1 MDENNRKYNHS
12 LRRSIITV
20 TALIVWLTC
29 IIMDAISSVRYQ
41 VDSLELFQR
50 YERDALNYMARLID
64 AEDLKKCIETG
75 EKSEKYQ
82 ILQKVADDLKETHS
96 LQYLY
101 IIKPLKAEPPDN
113 MMDVLAACTDQERE
127 ETPDELTDLGRLTGD
142 KYPQVV
148 AAQYLK
154 RMDTDPT
161 VTFFRNDTDFGMIY
175 TGIRPIL
182 DKDGKPIA
190 VICADIPIN
199 DIYENSISNLLFS
212 IGMAIIISSL
222 MLVALYRWIEGRLL
236 IPIDKLRSYVVEF
249 EKRCR
254 DHLDASELVIDAP
267 DIDTKDELEALAD
280 TFTDMTEDVKSYAS
294 DLTHTKKRLSS
305 MKDKMLTMDILAY
318 RDGLTDAG
326 NKAAYMKMSE
336 GLDGDILL
344 DEAEFSVVMI
354 DLNYLKVVNDKYGH
368 DKGDAYIKKM
378 YEMISEVFVDSPLFR
393 IGGDEFVVI
402 AEGREH
408 KNCKELVETLQARME
423 ELSKDKSLSR
433 WESISAA
440 IGYSAFDPNTD
451 ISVEDVFKRADNLMY
466 ENKKAMH
473 ALRKD

>member
-1 MDENNRKYNHS
+1 
-12 LRRSIITV
+12 
-20 TALIVWLTC
+20 
-29 IIMDAISSVRYQ
+29 
-41 VDSLELFQR
+41 
-50 YERDALNYMARLID
+50 
-64 AEDLKKCIETG
+64 
-75 EKSEKYQ
+75 
-82 ILQKVADDLKETHS
+82 
-96 LQYLY
+96 
-101 IIKPLKAEPPDN
+101 
-113 MMDVLAACTDQERE
+113 
-127 ETPDELTDLGRLTGD
+127 
-142 KYPQVV
+142 
-148 AAQYLK
+148 
-154 RMDTDPT
+154 
-161 VTFFRNDTDFGMIY
+161 
-175 TGIRPIL
+175 
-182 DKDGKPIA
+182 
-190 VICADIPIN
+190 
-199 DIYENSISNLLFS
+199 
-212 IGMAIIISSL
+212 
-222 MLVALYRWIEGRLL
+222 
-236 IPIDKLRSYVVEF
+236 
-249 EKRCR
+249 
-254 DHLDASELVIDAP
+254 
-267 DIDTKDELEALAD
+267 
-280 TFTDMTEDVKSYAS
+280 
-294 DLTHTKKRLSS
+294 
-305 MKDKMLTMDILAY
+305 
-318 RDGLTDAG
+318 
-326 NKAAYMKMSE
+326 MSE